1 MLETLWIAPKEYG
14 SLPEL
19 TEETKLQQDSLIK
32 KERRV
37 CKHFCISILK
47 TLVFSVKSGF

>member
-32 KERRV
+32 KREECV
-37 CKHFCISILK
+37 STFVS
-47 TLVFSVKSGF
+47 VF